1 MVTQGARFLGALTSG
16 RRQASARVLV
26 TRNGAGITEHRVRV
40 WHELGVRLRAQR
52 LDRQLC
58 RGESPESSVAL
69 ALRAER
75 LVQPRARKNLAGTL
89 RRAMIL
95 ADHPPSKIG
104 VHLCGSHVRAA
115 NQELRD
121 LCDRLLN
128 GGPVSAYGVA
138 QLRAILADGCGPLY
152 QRNSP
157 DDLGARLRRALCALD
172 VLGPPTAHH
181 DGIPF

>member
-40 WHELGVRLRAQR
+40 WDELGVRLRAQR

-75 LVQPRARKNLAGTL
+75 LVQPRARKDLAGTL
-89 RRAMIL
+89 RAGPQRTEPGTDAH
-95 ADHPPSKIG
+95 ADSRERSWP
-104 VHLCGSHVRAA
+104 
-115 NQELRD
+115 
-121 LCDRLLN
+121 
-128 GGPVSAYGVA
+128 
-138 QLRAILADGCGPLY
+138 DG
-152 QRNSP
+152 
-157 DDLGARLRRALCALD
+157 RR
-172 VLGPPTAHH
+172 H
-181 DGIPF
+181 DGHLKRTPGEPGGRHRGPFAVINKLT